1 MSELSNSFHVRSSDV
16 REGVELLRRAGV
28 PGYVYP
34 PENGW
39 VPVVF
44 PHGMGGSDE
53 RVVAANRGLS
63 VHYDY
68 AEDHGVQV
76 DLYQGAKRVAR
87 LFASFESARSTFDHA
102 AFVAFGVMSESSA
115 REIDHWLGH
124 ERDPGL
130 LVVAAALGLP
140 RHHWFSFD
148 YASRAPVTSPSERI
162 EVAKDGTIVKNE
174 DDNADEGA
182 LSADTIGPLFRVAE
196 RLIRD
201 LRARDLLVLTVD
213 ADADVLAEA
222 LVDVLSGLDTARAED
237 AVLRFFS
244 EHALVDEIFADEA
257 EICDALR
264 SASAR

>member
-1 MSELSNSFHVRSSDV
+1 MSEFSNSFHLRSNDV

-34 PENGW
+34 PERGW

-76 DLYQGAKRVAR
+76 DLYQGPKRVAR

-115 REIDHWLGH
+115 REIEHWLGD

-130 LVVAAALGLP
+130 LVAAAALGLP

-148 YASRAPVTSPSERI
+148 YASRAPASERI
-162 EVAKDGTIVKNE
+162 EVAKDGTIAE
-174 DDNADEGA
+174 DEDEDEDADEGA
-182 LSADTIGPLFRVAE
+182 PSADAMGPLFRVAE

-201 LRARDLLVLTVD
+201 LRDRDLLVLTVD
-213 ADADVLAEA
+213 ADADVLTEA
-222 LVDVLSGLDTARAED
+222 LVDVLSGLDTARPED

-244 EHALVDEIFADEA
+244 EHSLVDEVFADEA
-257 EICDALR
+257 EIRDALR